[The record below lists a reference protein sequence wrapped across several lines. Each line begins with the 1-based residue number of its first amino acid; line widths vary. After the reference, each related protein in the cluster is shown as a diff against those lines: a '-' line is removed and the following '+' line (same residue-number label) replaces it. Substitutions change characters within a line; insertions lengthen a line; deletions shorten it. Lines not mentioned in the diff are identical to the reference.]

1 MMKLRVPLFRAAASP
16 ASLKV
21 LSVAVL
27 LFADCSYGE
36 MRTLSEMVQD
46 NCVSCFK
53 AKAANVSELAY
64 KVGPELKLPTSFL
77 LGEPAGVATNS
88 KGHLFVFTR
97 SSETRLLEFD
107 EKGAFVREIGKD
119 LYGFALANSVRVDR
133 QDNIWIVD
141 KGTTMVIEFDPRGH
155 VQLIYGRRPHP
166 NRGNLLEPPPPGSPD
181 SRPYWLEQ
189 PVDVTWDPAGNT
201 YIADGYINTRIVKYD
216 TNGKIVKGAGIRG
229 TEPGQFNG
237 LSSIAAD
244 ALGNIYVADRNNG
257 RIQVLGSDLTF
268 KKAYDTVGLPAAI
281 CISPGPHQYLY
292 SSNSSPENS
301 TPEIA
306 AVTGEIYKMELDGTI
321 VGKFGRSGKQAG
333 AFSSVSQ
340 MDCRN
345 ENEII
350 VAETTGWR
358 VQRILLQSGNRASK

>member
-1 MMKLRVPLFRAAASP
+1 MKSGVRLFRAVTFS
-16 ASLKV
+16 ASLNV
-21 LSVAVL
+21 LAAAVL
-27 LFADCSYGE
+27 LFTECASGE
-36 MRTLSEMVQD
+36 MRTLSEMVQG

-53 AKAANVSELAY
+53 AKATNIPELPY
-64 KVGPELKLPTSFL
+64 SVGPELNLSAGFL

-97 SSETRLLEFD
+97 GSETRLLEFD
-107 EKGAFVREIGKD
+107 ERGGLVREIGKD

-155 VQLIYGRRPHP
+155 VQQLYGRRPHP
-166 NRGNLLEPPPPGSPD
+166 NRGNLLDPTPPGPPE

-216 TNGKIVKGAGIRG
+216 KNGRIVEGIGARG

-237 LSSIAAD
+237 LQSIASD
-244 ALGNIYVADRNNG
+244 AQGNIYVADRNNG
-257 RIQVLGSDLTF
+257 RIQVFGSDLTF

-281 CISPGPHQYLY
+281 CISTGPHQYLF

-301 TPEIA
+301 TREIA
-306 AVTGEIYKMELDGTI
+306 TVTGEIYKMELDGTI
-321 VGKFGRSGKQAG
+321 IGKFGKAGKEAG
-333 AFSSVSQ
+333 AFSAVNQ

-345 ENEII
+345 ENEIT

-358 VQRILLQSGNRASK
+358 VQKILLQLQRRPSK

>member
-1 MMKLRVPLFRAAASP
+1 MKSGVPLLRAAAFA
-16 ASLKV
+16 ASLNV
-21 LSVAVL
+21 LPMAL
-27 LFADCSYGE
+27 LFFADCANGQ

-53 AKAANVSELAY
+53 AKASNIPELAY
-64 KVGPELKLPTSFL
+64 KVGTELKLPAGFF

-97 SSETRLLEFD
+97 STETRLLEFD

-119 LYGFALANSVRVDR
+119 LYGFALANSVRVDS
-133 QDNIWIVD
+133 QDNIWVVD

-155 VQLIYGRRPHP
+155 VQQLYGRRPHP
-166 NRGNLLEPPPPGSPD
+166 NRGNLLEPPPAGPPD

-201 YIADGYINTRIVKYD
+201 YIADGYINTRVVKYD
-216 TNGKIVKGAGIRG
+216 SNGKIVKGAGIRG
-229 TEPGQFNG
+229 AEPGQFNG
-237 LSSIAAD
+237 LASMAAD
-244 ALGNIYVADRNNG
+244 AQGNIYVADRNNG

-268 KKAYDTVGLPAAI
+268 KKAYDTVGSPAAI
-281 CISPGPHQYLY
+281 CISSGPHQYLY
-292 SSNSSPENS
+292 SSNSSPENT

-321 VGKFGRSGKQAG
+321 IGKFGRAGREAG
-333 AFSSVSQ
+333 AFSSVNQ

-345 ENEII
+345 ENEIT

-358 VQRILLQSGNRASK
+358 VQKILLQSANRTSK

>member
-1 MMKLRVPLFRAAASP
+1 
-16 ASLKV
+16 
-21 LSVAVL
+21 
-27 LFADCSYGE
+27 
-36 MRTLSEMVQD
+36 
-46 NCVSCFK
+46 
-53 AKAANVSELAY
+53 
-64 KVGPELKLPTSFL
+64 VGQELKFPTGFV

-119 LYGFALANSVRVDR
+119 LYGFALANSVRVDA

-141 KGTTMVIEFDPRGH
+141 KGTTMVIEFDPRGL
-155 VQLIYGRRPHP
+155 VQQIYGRRPHP
-166 NRGNLLEPPPPGSPD
+166 NRGNLNEPPPAGPPS

-189 PVDVTWDPAGNT
+189 PVDVTWDAQGNT
-201 YIADGYINTRIVKYD
+201 YIADGYVNPRIVKYD
-216 TNGKIVKGAGIRG
+216 KNGKIVKGEGIRG
-229 TEPGQFNG
+229 NEPGQFSG
-237 LSSIAAD
+237 LHSIASD
-244 ALGNIYVADRNNG
+244 AQANIYVADRNNG
-257 RIQVLGSDLTF
+257 RIQVLSSDLTF
-268 KKAYDTVGLPAAI
+268 KAAYNMVGLPAAI

-301 TPEIA
+301 GPEIA

-321 VGKFGRSGKQAG
+321 LGKFGKAGKEPG
-333 AFSSVSQ
+333 AFSAVYQ

-345 ENEII
+345 ENEIT

-358 VQRILLQSGNRASK
+358 VQKILLSANKTSK